1 MSAVTT
7 ETTSDDA
14 KYRMNDTRMYRAAK
28 EGDLDTVKQLI
39 TEAGMDDEDGYY
51 LLEAAEHDQP
61 HVVEY
66 LIRQGANVNVN
77 DGWLLC
83 YAAGNG
89 YLVLV
94 KLLIEHGLDVD
105 NYGETA
111 MECAIDE
118 GHLHVVKY
126 LYSLGMRSCPDH
138 PLRFA
143 AEKSHWSV
151 IKFLLSQGLCDNID
165 ESVLE
170 HAVQD
175 GRMDVITLLHSR
187 GIEPSEE
194 KLYHLLQDATKRGRR
209 NTVKILWKDGVM
221 EYWMPEALLE
231 EAIKYDRSK
240 IVRFF
245 VGEGKVKPDVDLLT
259 TALRYG
265 RKEIAEY
272 LYDASYYDLP
282 EDIENGK
289 VRGFLREDRRNRTS
303 IAEGMKAL
311 PVLSELIA
319 WYY

>member
-1 MSAVTT
+1 MSAV
-7 ETTSDDA
+7 TTSDDA
-14 KYRMNDTRMYRAAK
+14 KYRMNDMRMYRAVK

-39 TEAGMDDEDGYY
+39 IEAGMDDEDGYY

-66 LIRQGANVNVN
+66 LIKQGANVNVN
-77 DGWLLC
+77 NGWLLC

-89 YLVLV
+89 DLDLV

-118 GHLHVVKY
+118 GHLHMVKY
-126 LYSLGMRSCPDH
+126 LYSLGMRSCPYH
-138 PLRFA
+138 QLRSA

-151 IKFLLSQGLCDNID
+151 VKFLLSQGLCDNID
-165 ESVLE
+165 ESVLK

-194 KLYHLLQDATKRGRR
+194 KLYHLLEDATKRGRH

-221 EYWMPEALLE
+221 EYWMPKALLE

-240 IVRFF
+240 IVRFL

-259 TALRYG
+259 TALHYG

-272 LYDASYYDLP
+272 LYDASYDDLP
-282 EDIENGK
+282 EDIKNGK
-289 VRGFLREDRRNRTS
+289 VRRFLHEDRRNRTNV
-303 IAEGMKAL
+303 AEGMKVS
-311 PVLSELIA
+311 PVLSELISR
-319 WYY
+319 YY

>member
-1 MSAVTT
+1 MSTVIA
-7 ETTSDDA
+7 SDDA
-14 KYRMNDTRMYRAAK
+14 KYRMNDMRMYRAVK

-51 LLEAAEHDQP
+51 LLKAAEHDQP

-66 LIRQGANVNVN
+66 LIKQGANVNVN

-89 YLVLV
+89 DLVLV

-138 PLRFA
+138 LLRSA
-143 AEKSHWSV
+143 AEKSHWGV
-151 IKFLLSQGLCDNID
+151 VKFLLSQSLCDNID
-165 ESVLE
+165 ESVLK

-175 GRMDVITLLHSR
+175 GRMDVITLLHSK

-194 KLYHLLQDATKRGRR
+194 KLYHLLEEATKRGRH

-221 EYWMPEALLE
+221 EYWKPKVLLE

-240 IVRFF
+240 VVRFL

-259 TALRYG
+259 TALHYG

-272 LYDASYYDLP
+272 LYDASYDDLP

-289 VRGFLREDRRNRTS
+289 VRRFLRENRRNRTS
-303 IAEGMKAL
+303 IAEGMKAS
-311 PVLSELIA
+311 PVLSELISK
-319 WYY
+319 YY

>member
-1 MSAVTT
+1 MSTVT
-7 ETTSDDA
+7 TTSDDA
-14 KYRMNDTRMYRAAK
+14 KYRMNNMRMRRAAK

-39 TEAGMDDEDGYY
+39 TEEGMDDEDGYY
-51 LLEAAEHDQP
+51 LLVAAEHDQP

-66 LIRQGANVNVN
+66 LIKQGANVNIN

-89 YLVLV
+89 NLVLV

-118 GHLHVVKY
+118 GHLDVVKY

-138 PLRFA
+138 QLRAA

-151 IKFLLSQGLCDNID
+151 VKFLLSQGLCDNID
-165 ESVLE
+165 ESVLK

-194 KLYHLLQDATKRGRR
+194 KLYHLLEDAIKRGRHS
-209 NTVKILWKDGVM
+209 TVKLLWKDGVM
-221 EYWMPEALLE
+221 EYWMPRELLE
-231 EAIKYDRSK
+231 EAIKYDRSE
-240 IVRFF
+240 ILRFL

-259 TALRYG
+259 TALHYG

-272 LYDASYYDLP
+272 LYDELYDDLP
-282 EDIENGK
+282 KDIENGK
-289 VRGFLREDRRNRTS
+289 VRRFLLKDRRNRTS
-303 IAEGMKAL
+303 ITEGMKAS
-311 PVLSELIA
+311 PVLSGLIA
-319 WYY
+319 WRYY

>member
-1 MSAVTT
+1 MSTVTA
-7 ETTSDDA
+7 SDDA
-14 KYRMNDTRMYRAAK
+14 KYRMNDMRMYRAVK

-39 TEAGMDDEDGYY
+39 TEAGTDDEDGYY

-66 LIRQGANVNVN
+66 LIKQGANVNVN

-89 YLVLV
+89 DLVLV

-118 GHLHVVKY
+118 GHPHVVKY

-138 PLRFA
+138 RLRSA
-143 AEKSHWSV
+143 AEKSHWGV
-151 IKFLLSQGLCDNID
+151 VKFLLSQGLCDNID

-194 KLYHLLQDATKRGRR
+194 KLYHLLEEATKRGRH

-221 EYWMPEALLE
+221 KYWMPKALLE

-240 IVRFF
+240 VVRFL

-259 TALRYG
+259 TALHYG

-272 LYDASYYDLP
+272 LYDASYDDLP

-289 VRGFLREDRRNRTS
+289 VRRFLREDRRNRTS
-303 IAEGMKAL
+303 IAEGMKVS
-311 PVLSELIA
+311 PVLSELISR
-319 WYY
+319 YY